1 MEENN
6 VENGNS
12 EVINTLLNSIN
23 GKKKVN
29 STDTV
34 RRAVAVLRVQ
44 GDTVEEVSEKL
55 NLNIEDVET
64 IIGMPDFEK
73 LMLEVQSVVRI
84 PEAKKLENGVNQAL
98 EKVYNLMTQR
108 HVKPEVQLK
117 AAFDILDR
125 HLGKSTQ
132 RTESITFNADRVDM
146 DMKALDER
154 LVLSQERLAQLEN
167 QRKTLRESR
176 ERTKNL

>member
-23 GKKKVN
+23 GKKKEVN

-55 NLNIEDVET
+55 NLNIRGCGNYYRDAR
-64 IIGMPDFEK
+64 F
-73 LMLEVQSVVRI
+73 
-84 PEAKKLENGVNQAL
+84 
-98 EKVYNLMTQR
+98 
-108 HVKPEVQLK
+108 
-117 AAFDILDR
+117 
-125 HLGKSTQ
+125 
-132 RTESITFNADRVDM
+132 
-146 DMKALDER
+146 
-154 LVLSQERLAQLEN
+154 
-167 QRKTLRESR
+167 
-176 ERTKNL
+176 

>member
-1 MEENN
+1 M
-6 VENGNS
+6 
-12 EVINTLLNSIN
+12 
-23 GKKKVN
+23 
-29 STDTV
+29 
-34 RRAVAVLRVQ
+34 
-44 GDTVEEVSEKL
+44 
-55 NLNIEDVET
+55 ET

-146 DMKALDER
+146 DMKR
-154 LVLSQERLAQLEN
+154 
-167 QRKTLRESR
+167 
-176 ERTKNL
+176 